1 MVMKNKRIVIKV
13 MVGIS
18 LLAFGV
24 SHGIT
29 GLLANI
35 GWYDVIGVDFD
46 AWYMHPAY
54 QSMCWFANG
63 IALSILVPMLVTAV
77 RVKMLVT
84 AVRVKS
90 STP

>member
-1 MVMKNKRIVIKV
+1 MAARSKNKRIVIKV
-13 MVGIS
+13 MVGIV
-18 LLAFGV
+18 LLAFGA
-24 SHGIT
+24 SHGMT

-63 IALSILVPMLVTAV
+63 IALSILVPMFFAAV
-77 RVKMLVT
+77 R
-84 AVRVKS
+84 ARS